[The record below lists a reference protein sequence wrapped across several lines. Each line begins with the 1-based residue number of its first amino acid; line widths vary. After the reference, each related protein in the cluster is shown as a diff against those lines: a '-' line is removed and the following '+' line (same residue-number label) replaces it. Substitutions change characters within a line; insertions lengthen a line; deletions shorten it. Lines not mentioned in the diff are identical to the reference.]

1 MENINTPMVNI
12 SESNPPI
19 NDNGFKTEVNK
30 NNLKRKRDSLV
41 LVLVFIIILLIG
53 LITYLFLTN
62 RVDLSSIDNETNQE
76 KENENSEV
84 EEDSDNETNQEKE
97 NENSEVEEDSD
108 EEPVAETQ
116 EYYNEV
122 FGVKF
127 DYPKDWVVIEE
138 KEEGDM
144 AFTLRI
150 GENNMAS
157 EFIFLF
163 EIKPSEGGKC
173 VYSKSDLTISEGPTY
188 ETLYDNYVE
197 IGTTGKYRRSYS
209 KYGTVDA
216 YLICQKDQDGF
227 FKNPLNGSITYWN
240 FDKTSEKADSM
251 LEVLDSITLSYEYTG
266 D

>member
-1 MENINTPMVNI
+1 MENINTPIVNV

-19 NDNGFKTEVNK
+19 NDKGFQTEVNEISP
-30 NNLKRKRDSLV
+30 KRKRNPLV

-53 LITYLFLTN
+53 LIAYLFLTN
-62 RVDLSSIDNETNQE
+62 RIDFSFIDNKTNQE
-76 KENENSEV
+76 EENENP
-84 EEDSDNETNQEKE
+84 
-97 NENSEVEEDSD
+97 EVEEDSD
-108 EEPVAETQ
+108 EEFVVETQ
-116 EYYNEV
+116 EYYNEA

-127 DYPKDWVVIEE
+127 DYPKDWVVIED
-138 KEEGDM
+138 EEDGDM

-150 GENNMAS
+150 GENNTAS
-157 EFIFLF
+157 EFVFLF

-173 VYSKSDLTISEGPTY
+173 VYSESDLTVSDGPTY

-197 IGTTGKYRRSYS
+197 IGTAGKYRRSYS

-216 YLICQKDQDGF
+216 YIICQKDQDGF

-240 FDKTSEKADSM
+240 FDKTSEKADKM
-251 LEVLDSITLSYEYTG
+251 VEILDNIVLSYEYIV